1 MRAGAIHYEVNGTGA
16 PVVFV
21 HGLGVTSN
29 VWFAQREVLSR
40 DFRVI
45 VYDRSG
51 CGLSARRSEGYSI
64 AGWADE
70 LAALLDDV
78 EVETSIVVG
87 HSLGSMVAQRF
98 AETYPERTRALVL
111 VGGEAALS
119 PEGRDI
125 LTSRA
130 DVIERRGLSAVVDT
144 WLESVLAP
152 ATREANPTLAGLL
165 RAMFLANDAHTY
177 VQQAMALRDGD
188 VRPQQG
194 DIRCP
199 TLLLAGDQDPVTPVA
214 WQRDIQAAI
223 PGSRL
228 QLFPDTAHMVMLES
242 PSAFNVA
249 LLEFLLGLG
258 PTSGG
263 RP

>member
-1 MRAGAIHYEVNGTGA
+1 
-16 PVVFV
+16 
-21 HGLGVTSN
+21 
-29 VWFAQREVLSR
+29 
-40 DFRVI
+40 
-45 VYDRSG
+45 
-51 CGLSARRSEGYSI
+51 
-64 AGWADE
+64 
-70 LAALLDDV
+70 
-78 EVETSIVVG
+78 
-87 HSLGSMVAQRF
+87 
-98 AETYPERTRALVL
+98 
-111 VGGEAALS
+111 
-119 PEGRDI
+119 
-125 LTSRA
+125 
-130 DVIERRGLSAVVDT
+130 
-144 WLESVLAP
+144 
-152 ATREANPTLAGLL
+152 
-165 RAMFLANDAHTY
+165 MFLANDAHIY